1 MVLNILQ
8 VRRALRAAMAKRPD
22 PRQMILKQLSWKSPT
37 VSSPVSDNDAAS
49 HKNEEDPERDK
60 HTVEVRGIA
69 CARIATSDVEDTK
82 YTMLKDDEESEQQYT
97 DDFEEYEDEE
107 DDEEGAGD
115 EYGSEEGFHAEDV
128 CDVSQCDLSRSSDS
142 ADSDNSESVLAW
154 EMSQGFHESDL
165 ITVDTNTN
173 YSNRS
178 PAKTP
183 SANNSDNNY
192 DNNTKE
198 KTEEQPAFTNTRN
211 HEIFNCS
218 MEANNVSTVGE
229 FVVTDRG
236 LIALA
241 LSLVA
246 ILR

>member
-1 MVLNILQ
+1 
-8 VRRALRAAMAKRPD
+8 MAKRPD

-49 HKNEEDPERDK
+49 HKNDEDPERDK

-178 PAKTP
+178 PTKTKTP
-183 SANNSDNNY
+183 SANPSDDNY

-198 KTEEQPAFTNTRN
+198 KTEESSAAETHPLQEQPAFTNITN
-211 HEIFNCS
+211 HEIFNCR
-218 MEANNVSTVGE
+218 MEENNVSTVGE